1 MNRLSRQSAAPHP
14 AFGHLLPASGAKDLD
29 FQARSRSTPSREI
42 PSPAQRGEGGRRPGE
57 GRFTLLLMLC
67 LLAASLSA
75 QSVIINSPGKKGVVA
90 IRNATIVPVT
100 SAPIQNG
107 TIVFSNGLIT
117 AVGANVTI
125 PSNATVIDGTGLFVY
140 PGLIDSGSHVGLE
153 EISAVP
159 GTVDTAELGDIN
171 PNARAEVA
179 VNPHSNVIPVTR
191 VNGITS
197 VVTEPEGGIISGSS
211 AMLNLAGWTPQ
222 EMTLKAPLA
231 MHIHFPRLRTNAF
244 DEQPQ
249 DEEAAKE
256 AAKNYTK
263 QIDKLR
269 DAFKDAQA
277 YSRASTARANHPD
290 IKRVDRDL
298 ILEAL
303 VPVIEGREPVVMHA
317 NLERDIRA
325 ALKFADEFKLKV
337 ILADAEDVARVI
349 PELKSRNIPVI
360 LGPILSLPPRE
371 DDPYDLIFTNAKT
384 LNDAGIPFA
393 IQSGD
398 AHNARNLPYNA
409 AACAAFGLPKDV
421 ALRSITIAPAQI
433 FGVADKVGSLE
444 TGKLAN
450 IIVTDGD
457 PLEIVTHVRRLFIGG
472 EEITL
477 ETNQT
482 LLWEKF
488 KARP

>member
-1 MNRLSRQSAAPHP
+1 MKTKAFTAAMLVATSA
-14 AFGHLLPASGAKDLD
+14 F
-29 FQARSRSTPSREI
+29 
-42 PSPAQRGEGGRRPGE
+42 
-57 GRFTLLLMLC
+57 
-67 LLAASLSA
+67 A
-75 QSVIINSPGKKGVVA
+75 QSVIINSPGKKETVA
-90 IRNATIVPVT
+90 IRNATIVPVS
-100 SAPIQNG
+100 SAPIANG
-107 TIVFSNGLIT
+107 TIVFSNGIIT
-117 AVGANVTI
+117 AVGASAAI
-125 PSNATVIDGTGLFVY
+125 PANATVIDGTGLFVY
-140 PGLIDSGSHVGLE
+140 PGLIDAGSHVGLE

-211 AMLNLAGWTPQ
+211 AMINLAGWTPQ

-231 MHIHFPRLRTNAF
+231 MHIHFPRLRTNSF
-244 DEQPQ
+244 DETPQ
-249 DEEAAKE
+249 DEEAAKD

-269 DAFKDAQA
+269 DVFRDAQA
-277 YSRASTARANHPD
+277 YAKASAARIQNAS
-290 IKRVDRDL
+290 IKRIDRDL

-303 VPVIEGREPVVMHA
+303 VPVVEGREPVVLHA

-337 ILADAEDVARVI
+337 ILADADDVARVI

-371 DDPYDLIFTNAKT
+371 DDPYDLIFSNAKT
-384 LNDAGIPFA
+384 LNDAGILFA
-393 IQSGD
+393 IQSQD

-409 AACAAFGLPKDV
+409 AACAAFGLPKDA
-421 ALRSITIAPAQI
+421 ALRSITLAPAQI

-457 PLEIVTHVRRLFIGG
+457 PLEIVTHVRHLFIGG

-482 LLWEKF
+482 LLYQKF

>member
-1 MNRLSRQSAAPHP
+1 MLVASSA
-14 AFGHLLPASGAKDLD
+14 F
-29 FQARSRSTPSREI
+29 
-42 PSPAQRGEGGRRPGE
+42 
-57 GRFTLLLMLC
+57 
-67 LLAASLSA
+67 A
-75 QSVIINSPGKKGVVA
+75 QSVIINSPGKKANG
-90 IRNATIVPVT
+90 RHPQRHDLPVT
-100 SAPIQNG
+100 SPTIPNG

-117 AVGANVTI
+117 GVGANVNI
-125 PSNATVIDGTGLFVY
+125 PTNATVIDGTGLFVY
-140 PGLIDSGSHVGLE
+140 PGLIDAGSHVGLE

-211 AMLNLAGWTPQ
+211 AHDPARRLDAAGDDAEGAAGDAHP
-222 EMTLKAPLA
+222 LPAPA
-231 MHIHFPRLRTNAF
+231 QRTSF

-249 DEEAAKE
+249 DEEATKE

-269 DAFKDAQA
+269 DVFRDAQA
-277 YSRASTARANHPD
+277 YAKRVAARTNDPD
-290 IKRVDRDL
+290 IKRFDRDL

-303 VPVIEGREPVVMHA
+303 VPVVEGREPVVMHA

-371 DDPYDLIFTNAKT
+371 DDPYDLVFSNAKT

-393 IQSGD
+393 IQSQD
-398 AHNARNLPYNA
+398 AHNARNLPYHA

-421 ALRSITIAPAQI
+421 ALHSVTIAP
-433 FGVADKVGSLE
+433 GADLRRGGQSRL
-444 TGKLAN
+444 TGNRQDSPTSSSPTA
-450 IIVTDGD
+450 IRWRSSPT
-457 PLEIVTHVRRLFIGG
+457 
-472 EEITL
+472 
-477 ETNQT
+477 
-482 LLWEKF
+482 
-488 KARP
+488 

>member
-1 MNRLSRQSAAPHP
+1 MKTKAFVLAMLVASSA
-14 AFGHLLPASGAKDLD
+14 F
-29 FQARSRSTPSREI
+29 
-42 PSPAQRGEGGRRPGE
+42 
-57 GRFTLLLMLC
+57 
-67 LLAASLSA
+67 A
-75 QSVIINSPGKKGVVA
+75 QSVIINSPGKKLTIA
-90 IRNATIVPVT
+90 IRNATIVPVS
-100 SAPIQNG
+100 SAIIPNG
-107 TIVFSNGLIT
+107 TIVFSNGVIT
-117 AVGANVTI
+117 AVGASALI
-125 PSNATVIDGTGLFVY
+125 PANATVIDGTGLFVY
-140 PGLIDSGSHVGLE
+140 PGLIDAGSHVGLE

-211 AMLNLAGWTPQ
+211 AMINLAGWTPQ

-231 MHIHFPRLRTNAF
+231 MHIHFPRLRTNPF
-244 DEQPQ
+244 DETPQ
-249 DEEAAKE
+249 DEEAAKD
-256 AAKNYTK
+256 ASKNYTK

-269 DAFKDAQA
+269 DVFRDAQA
-277 YSRASTARANHPD
+277 YAKASSARTQNASV
-290 IKRVDRDL
+290 KRIDRDL

-303 VPVIEGREPVVMHA
+303 VPVVEGREPVVMHA

-325 ALKFADEFKLKV
+325 ALKFAAEFQLKV

-371 DDPYDLIFTNAKT
+371 DDPYDLVYSNAKT
-384 LNDAGIPFA
+384 LNDAGILFA
-393 IQSGD
+393 IQSQD
-398 AHNARNLPYNA
+398 SHNARNLPYNA

-421 ALRSITIAPAQI
+421 ALRSVTLAPAQI

-457 PLEIVTHVRRLFIGG
+457 PLEIVTHVKRLFIGG

-477 ETNQT
+477 DTNQT
-482 LLWEKF
+482 LLYEKF
-488 KARP
+488 KSRP

>member
-1 MNRLSRQSAAPHP
+1 MKTNAFVLAMLVASSA
-14 AFGHLLPASGAKDLD
+14 F
-29 FQARSRSTPSREI
+29 
-42 PSPAQRGEGGRRPGE
+42 
-57 GRFTLLLMLC
+57 
-67 LLAASLSA
+67 A
-75 QSVIINSPGKKGVVA
+75 QSVIINSPGKKGTVA
-90 IRNATIVPVT
+90 IRNATIVPVS
-100 SAPIQNG
+100 SAIIPNG
-107 TIVFSNGLIT
+107 TIVFSNGVIT
-117 AVGANVTI
+117 AVGASALI
-125 PSNATVIDGTGLFVY
+125 PANATVIDGTGLFVY
-140 PGLIDSGSHVGLE
+140 PGLIDAGSHVGLE

-231 MHIHFPRLRTNAF
+231 MHIHFPRLRTNPF
-244 DEQPQ
+244 DETPQ
-249 DEEAAKE
+249 DEEAAKD
-256 AAKNYTK
+256 ASKNYTK

-269 DAFKDAQA
+269 DVFRDAQA
-277 YSRASTARANHPD
+277 YAKASSARTQNASV
-290 IKRVDRDL
+290 KRIDRDL

-303 VPVIEGREPVVMHA
+303 VPVVEGREPVVMHA

-325 ALKFADEFKLKV
+325 ALKFAAEFKLKL

-371 DDPYDLIFTNAKT
+371 DDPYDLVYSNAKT
-384 LNDAGIPFA
+384 LNDAGILFA
-393 IQSGD
+393 IQSQD
-398 AHNARNLPYNA
+398 SHNARNLPYNA

-421 ALRSITIAPAQI
+421 ALRSVTLAPAQI

-457 PLEIVTHVRRLFIGG
+457 PLEIVTHVKRLFIGG

-477 ETNQT
+477 DTNQT
-482 LLWEKF
+482 LLYEKF
-488 KARP
+488 KSRP

>member
-1 MNRLSRQSAAPHP
+1 MKIK
-14 AFGHLLPASGAKDLD
+14 AFLVAT
-29 FQARSRSTPSREI
+29 FI
-42 PSPAQRGEGGRRPGE
+42 
-57 GRFTLLLMLC
+57 
-67 LLAASLSA
+67 AASAFA
-75 QSVIINSPGKKGVVA
+75 QSVIPNNPGKKLTFA

-100 SAPIQNG
+100 SAPIANG
-107 TIVFSNGLIT
+107 TIVFANGVIT
-117 AVGANVTI
+117 AVGANVAV
-125 PSNATVIDGTGLFVY
+125 PADATVIDGTGLFVY

-179 VNPHSNVIPVTR
+179 VNPHSNIIPVTR

-211 AMLNLAGWTPQ
+211 AMIQLAGWTPK

-231 MHIHFPRLRTNAF
+231 MHIHFPRLRTAAF
-244 DEQPQ
+244 DEVPQ

-256 AAKNYTK
+256 ATKNYTK

-269 DAFKDAQA
+269 DTFRDAQA
-277 YSRASTARANHPD
+277 YARAAAARTNHPD
-290 IKRVDRDL
+290 IKRFDRDL

-303 VPVIEGREPVVMHA
+303 VPVVEGREPVVMHA

-325 ALKFADEFKLKV
+325 AIKFADEFKLKV
-337 ILADAEDVARVI
+337 ILADAEDVAKVI
-349 PELKSRNIPVI
+349 PELKSHNIPVI
-360 LGPILSLPPRE
+360 LGPILSTPPRE
-371 DDPYDLIFTNAKT
+371 DDPYDLVYGNAKT
-384 LNDAGIPFA
+384 LFDAGIPFA
-393 IQSGD
+393 IQSQD
-398 AHNARNLPYNA
+398 AHNARNLPYQA
-409 AACAAFGLPKDV
+409 AACAAFGLPKDA
-421 ALRSITIAPAQI
+421 ALRAVTIAPAQI
-433 FGVADKVGSLE
+433 FGMADRIGSLE

-457 PLEIVTHVRRLFIGG
+457 PLEIVTHVKRLFIGG
-472 EEITL
+472 EDISL

>member
-1 MNRLSRQSAAPHP
+1 LKTKAFLFAMLIVSSA
-14 AFGHLLPASGAKDLD
+14 F
-29 FQARSRSTPSREI
+29 
-42 PSPAQRGEGGRRPGE
+42 
-57 GRFTLLLMLC
+57 
-67 LLAASLSA
+67 A
-75 QSVIINSPGKKGVVA
+75 QSVIINSPGKKLTVA
-90 IRNATIVPVT
+90 IRNATIVPVS
-100 SAPIQNG
+100 SATIPNG
-107 TIVFSNGLIT
+107 TIVFSNGVIT
-117 AVGANVTI
+117 AVGASAQI
-125 PSNATVIDGTGLFVY
+125 PANATVIDGTGLFVY
-140 PGLIDSGSHVGLE
+140 PGLIDAGSHVGLE

-211 AMLNLAGWTPQ
+211 AMINLAGWTPQ

-231 MHIHFPRLRTNAF
+231 MHIHFPRLRTNTF
-244 DEQPQ
+244 DETPQ
-249 DEEAAKE
+249 DEEAAKD
-256 AAKNYTK
+256 ASKNYTK

-269 DAFKDAQA
+269 DVFKDAQA
-277 YSRASTARANHPD
+277 YAKASAAHV
-290 IKRVDRDL
+290 KRVDRDL

-303 VPVIEGREPVVMHA
+303 VPVVEGREPVVMHA
-317 NLERDIRA
+317 NVERDIRA

-371 DDPYDLIFTNAKT
+371 DDAYDLVYSNAKT
-384 LNDAGIPFA
+384 LNDAGIAFA
-393 IQSGD
+393 IQSQD
-398 AHNARNLPYNA
+398 SHNARNLPYHA
-409 AACAAFGLPKDV
+409 AACAAFGLPKDI
-421 ALRSITIAPAQI
+421 ALRSITLAPAQI

-457 PLEIVTHVRRLFIGG
+457 PLEIVTHVKHLFIGG

-477 ETNQT
+477 DTNQT
-482 LLWEKF
+482 LLYEKF
-488 KARP
+488 KSRP

>member
-1 MNRLSRQSAAPHP
+1 MRTK
-14 AFGHLLPASGAKDLD
+14 AFLVAT
-29 FQARSRSTPSREI
+29 FI
-42 PSPAQRGEGGRRPGE
+42 
-57 GRFTLLLMLC
+57 
-67 LLAASLSA
+67 AASAFA
-75 QSVIINSPGKKGVVA
+75 QSVIPNNPGKKLTFA

-100 SAPIQNG
+100 SAPIPNG
-107 TIVFSNGLIT
+107 TIVFANGVIT

-125 PSNATVIDGTGLFVY
+125 PADATVIDGTGLFVY

-179 VNPHSNVIPVTR
+179 VNPHSNIIPVTR

-211 AMLNLAGWTPQ
+211 AMIQLAGWTPK

-231 MHIHFPRLRTNAF
+231 MHIHFPRLRTAAF
-244 DEQPQ
+244 DEVPQ

-256 AAKNYTK
+256 ATKNYTK

-269 DAFKDAQA
+269 DTLRDAQS
-277 YSRASTARANHPD
+277 YARAAAARTSHPD
-290 IKRVDRDL
+290 IKRFDRDL

-303 VPVIEGREPVVMHA
+303 VPVVEGREPVVMHA

-325 ALKFADEFKLKV
+325 AIKFADEFKLKV
-337 ILADAEDVARVI
+337 ILADAEDVAKVI
-349 PELKSRNIPVI
+349 PELKSHNIPVI
-360 LGPILSLPPRE
+360 LGPILSTPPRE
-371 DDPYDLIFTNAKT
+371 DDPYDLVYGNAKT
-384 LNDAGIPFA
+384 LFDAGIPFA
-393 IQSGD
+393 IQSQD
-398 AHNARNLPYNA
+398 AHNARNLPYQA
-409 AACAAFGLPKDV
+409 AACAAFGLPKDA
-421 ALRSITIAPAQI
+421 ALRAVTIAPAQI
-433 FGVADKVGSLE
+433 FGMADRIGSLE

-457 PLEIVTHVRRLFIGG
+457 PLEIVTHVKRLFIGG
-472 EEITL
+472 EDISL

>member
-1 MNRLSRQSAAPHP
+1 MINLGPRASRPH
-14 AFGHLLPASGAKDLD
+14 
-29 FQARSRSTPSREI
+29 STPPVLRLI
-42 PSPAQRGEGGRRPGE
+42 VA
-57 GRFTLLLMLC
+57 LLL
-67 LLAASLSA
+67 ATSAYA
-75 QSVIINSPGKKGVVA
+75 QSVIPNSPGKKPTFA

-100 SAPIQNG
+100 SPPIANG
-107 TIVFSNGLIT
+107 TIVFANGVIT
-117 AVGANVTI
+117 AVGANVTV
-125 PSNATVIDGTGLFVY
+125 PANATVIDGTGLFVY

-191 VNGITS
+191 VNGITT
-197 VVTEPEGGIISGSS
+197 VVSEPEGGIISGSS
-211 AMLNLAGWTPQ
+211 AMIQLAGWTPQ

-244 DEQPQ
+244 DEVPQ
-249 DEEAAKE
+249 DEEATKE

-269 DAFKDAQA
+269 DTLRDAQA
-277 YSRASTARANHPD
+277 YGRASAARTNHPE

-298 ILEAL
+298 MLEAL
-303 VPVIEGREPVVMHA
+303 VPVVEGREPVVMHA

-325 ALKFADEFKLKV
+325 AIKFADEFKLKV
-337 ILADAEDVARVI
+337 ILADAEDVAKVI
-349 PELKSRNIPVI
+349 PELKSHKIPVI
-360 LGPILSLPPRE
+360 LGPILSMPPRE
-371 DDPYDLIFTNAKT
+371 DDPYDLVYGNART
-384 LNDAGIPFA
+384 LFDAGIPFA
-393 IQSGD
+393 IQSLD
-398 AHNARNLPYNA
+398 AHNARNLPYQA
-409 AACAAFGLPKDV
+409 AACAAFGLPKEE
-421 ALRSITIAPAQI
+421 ALRAVTIAPAQI
-433 FGVADKVGSLE
+433 FGMADRIGSLE
-444 TGKLAN
+444 AGKLAN

-457 PLEIVTHVRRLFIGG
+457 PLEIVTHVKRLFIGG
-472 EEITL
+472 EEISL

-482 LLWEKF
+482 LLYEKF

>member
-1 MNRLSRQSAAPHP
+1 MKTKAFVVAMLVASSA
-14 AFGHLLPASGAKDLD
+14 FS
-29 FQARSRSTPSREI
+29 
-42 PSPAQRGEGGRRPGE
+42 
-57 GRFTLLLMLC
+57 
-67 LLAASLSA
+67 
-75 QSVIINSPGKKGVVA
+75 QSVIINSPGKKGTVA
-90 IRNATIVPVT
+90 IRNATIVPVS
-100 SAPIQNG
+100 SAPIPNG

-117 AVGANVTI
+117 AVGASAQI
-125 PSNATVIDGTGLFVY
+125 PANATVIDGTGLFVY
-140 PGLIDSGSHVGLE
+140 PGLIDAGSHVGLE

-159 GTVDTAELGDIN
+159 GTVDTSELGDIN

-211 AMLNLAGWTPQ
+211 AMINLAGWTPQ

-249 DEEAAKE
+249 DEEATKE

-269 DAFKDAQA
+269 DVLHDAQA
-277 YSRASTARANHPD
+277 YAKAFAARTHNAAINRA
-290 IKRVDRDL
+290 DRDL

-303 VPVIEGREPVVMHA
+303 VPVVEGREPVVMHA

-371 DDPYDLIFTNAKT
+371 DDPYDLVFSNAKT

-393 IQSGD
+393 IQSQD

-421 ALRSITIAPAQI
+421 ALRSVTLAPAQI

-457 PLEIVTHVRRLFIGG
+457 PLEIVTHVRHLFIGG

-482 LLWEKF
+482 LLYEKF

>member
-1 MNRLSRQSAAPHP
+1 MINDRDVVAPAARWLDRRRLAG
-14 AFGHLLPASGAKDLD
+14 AFVISCA
-29 FQARSRSTPSREI
+29 
-42 PSPAQRGEGGRRPGE
+42 
-57 GRFTLLLMLC
+57 
-67 LLAASLSA
+67 AASLFA
-75 QSVIINSPGKKGVVA
+75 QSVIINSPGKKLTVA
-90 IRNATIVPVT
+90 IRNATIVPVS
-100 SAPIQNG
+100 SATIPNG
-107 TIVFSNGLIT
+107 TIVFSNGVIT
-117 AVGANVTI
+117 AVGASAQI
-125 PSNATVIDGTGLFVY
+125 PANATVIDGSGLFVY
-140 PGLIDSGSHVGLE
+140 PGLIDAGSHVGLE

-159 GTVDTAELGDIN
+159 GTVDTSELGDIN

-211 AMLNLAGWTPQ
+211 AMINLAGWTPQ

-231 MHIHFPRLRTNAF
+231 MHIHFPRLRTNPF
-244 DEQPQ
+244 DETPQ
-249 DEEAAKE
+249 DEEAAKD
-256 AAKNYTK
+256 ASKNYTK

-269 DAFKDAQA
+269 DAFRDAQA
-277 YSRASTARANHPD
+277 YAKASAARTQNASV
-290 IKRVDRDL
+290 KRIDRDL

-303 VPVIEGREPVVMHA
+303 VPVVEGREPVVMHA

-371 DDPYDLIFTNAKT
+371 DDPYDLVYSNAKA
-384 LNDAGIPFA
+384 LNDAGIAFA
-393 IQSGD
+393 IQSQD
-398 AHNARNLPYNA
+398 SHNARNLPYHA
-409 AACAAFGLPKDV
+409 AACAAFGLPKDA
-421 ALRSITIAPAQI
+421 ALRSVTLAPAQI
-433 FGVADKVGSLE
+433 FGVADKIGSLE

-457 PLEIVTHVRRLFIGG
+457 PLEIVTHVRHLFIAG

-477 ETNQT
+477 DTNQT
-482 LLWEKF
+482 LLYEKF
-488 KARP
+488 RKRP

>member
-1 MNRLSRQSAAPHP
+1 MN
-14 AFGHLLPASGAKDLD
+14 D
-29 FQARSRSTPSREI
+29 
-42 PSPAQRGEGGRRPGE
+42 AQRSGVAPAARWLDRWRLAGA
-57 GRFTLLLMLC
+57 FLVFFA
-67 LLAASLSA
+67 AASISA
-75 QSVIINSPGKKGVVA
+75 QSVIPNNPGKKPLIA
-90 IRNATIVPVT
+90 IIHATIVPVST
-100 SAPIQNG
+100 PTIPNG
-107 TIVFSNGLIT
+107 TIVFYNGVIV
-117 AVGANVTI
+117 AVGANLAA

-140 PGLIDSGSHVGLE
+140 PGLIDAGSHVGLE

-159 GTVDTAELGDIN
+159 GTVDTSELGDIN

-197 VVTEPEGGIISGSS
+197 VVTEPEGGLISGSS

-249 DEEAAKE
+249 DEEAAKD

-269 DAFKDAQA
+269 DVFRDAQA
-277 YSRASTARANHPD
+277 YGKASAARTQNAS
-290 IKRVDRDL
+290 IKRIDRDL

-303 VPVIEGREPVVMHA
+303 VPVVEGREPVVMHA

-371 DDPYDLIFTNAKT
+371 DDPYDLLFTNAKT
-384 LNDAGIPFA
+384 LNDAGIVFA

-409 AACAAFGLPKDV
+409 AACAAFGLPKDM
-421 ALRSITIAPAQI
+421 ALRSVTLAPAQI

-457 PLEIVTHVRRLFIGG
+457 PLEIVTHVKRLFIGG

-477 ETNQT
+477 DTNQT
-482 LLWEKF
+482 LLYEKF